1 MNRHWGK
8 LVIGFLAVS
17 VLGAAGVWAY
27 DSSTE
32 RAAAP
37 GMSSASGRL
46 EFRAVRPS
54 SGTGGRVVRLS
65 VREGERIRE
74 GDTLAVL
81 DSRAQRAG
89 LTAAR
94 AATAAAQEAVASAAR
109 QADALGSRL
118 EQAKREADRYG
129 RLLEREAVSR
139 QLAEQAENA
148 VEQLGSQLRAAR
160 AAEELARKRAEA
172 EAARVHAAEI
182 ELDETVVV
190 TPIDGVVSEVLVRQG
205 EIAGP
210 GYPLVSVRESGGARL
225 KVYLP
230 LDTAERVQVGDSARV
245 FVGAL
250 PERAFRGAVEWIA
263 SEAEFT
269 PRDVH
274 MPDERT
280 TLVYEVAIRV
290 HDPSGVLKDG
300 FPADAWIRWDPG
312 ASWPES
318 APW

>member
-46 EFRAVRPS
+46 ELRAVRPS

-65 VREGERIRE
+65 AREGERIRE

-81 DSRAQRAG
+81 DSRAQTAR

-94 AATAAAQEAVASAAR
+94 AATAAAQEAVVSAAR
-109 QADALGSRL
+109 QADGLGSRL

-139 QLAEQAENA
+139 QVAEQAGTA
-148 VEQLGSQLRAAR
+148 VEQLESQLRAAR

-172 EAARVHAAEI
+172 EAARVRAAEI

-190 TPIDGVVSEVLVRQG
+190 APIDGVVSEVLVRQG

-210 GYPLVSVRESGGARL
+210 GYPLVSVRESGGGRL

-230 LDTAERVQVGDSARV
+230 LDTAGRVQVGDSARV
-245 FVGAL
+245 FVGAF
-250 PERAFRGAVEWIA
+250 PERAFPGVVERIA

-312 ASWPES
+312 AAWPGS

>member
-46 EFRAVRPS
+46 ELRAVRPS

-65 VREGERIRE
+65 VREGERIRK

-81 DSRAQRAG
+81 DSRAQTAR

-94 AATAAAQEAVASAAR
+94 AATAAAQEAVVSAAR

-172 EAARVHAAEI
+172 EAARVRGAEI

-190 TPIDGVVSEVLVRQG
+190 APIDGVVSEVLMRQG

-210 GYPLVSVRESGGARL
+210 GYPLVSVHESRGARL

-230 LDTAERVQVGDSARV
+230 LGAAERVQVGDSARV
-245 FVGAL
+245 LVGAF
-250 PERAFRGAVEWIA
+250 PERAFPGVVEWIA

-312 ASWPES
+312 AAWPGS